1 MVRIPFPFAAAVQ
14 HFTNALARVTGA
26 QVIMAV
32 TEMTDDGYLLH
43 IGPPWT
49 DFPGASVEEDT
60 LRLNREL
67 ERWVL
72 RLPALYFWSQNRFKT
87 RPVGEAS
94 LY

>member
-1 MVRIPFPFAAAVQ
+1 MVSRIS
-14 HFTNALARVTGA
+14 RVTGA
-26 QVIMAV
+26 KVVMAV

-43 IGPPWT
+43 IEPPWT

-60 LRLNREL
+60 LRMNREL

-72 RLPALYFWSQNRFKT
+72 RLPTQYFWTHKRFKT
-87 RPVGEAS
+87 RPDGEAS